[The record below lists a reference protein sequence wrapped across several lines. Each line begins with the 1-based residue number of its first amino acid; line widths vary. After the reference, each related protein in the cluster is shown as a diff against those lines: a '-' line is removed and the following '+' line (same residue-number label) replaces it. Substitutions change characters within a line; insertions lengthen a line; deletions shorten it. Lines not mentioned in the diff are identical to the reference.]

1 MIELLPSHTLR
12 FAEWLDTQLPQPLPL
27 HTLRFAEWLDDQDLE
42 VVEFAAAPV
51 GYFVDKQGRWRDK
64 RTGRFVDMPVSAKN
78 AALGRQVIKDV
89 NESKLLQ
96 LQGADAYNATLSGL
110 RAKYKNNPD
119 ALKIISD
126 LGLEKGVSNRVKSK
140 QQLIRASQALRED
153 ATLEKELAG
162 RVAAM
167 KPERARAVVDDV
179 EKLKLLQLSGADAY
193 NATVQRLRRK
203 YKDDPEAL
211 NLIDSLGV
219 DGGVGRKA
227 QVDARLE
234 RVRKLI
240 PDDEPAVVVPE
251 SEPVLNHELRKVEV
265 KSTAVTDDSAR
276 LDGVK
281 QRLDGVDVT
290 ALSVDEKKQ
299 YERDQTA
306 YDAVVGYRK
315 SVEDLN
321 KLVDQVNGK
330 GSMTSAEYD
339 QFYKKRDAIWER
351 MKGSLDESQGLK
363 DEFLS
368 DPAMDEYLKK
378 MQGISR
384 ENPGG
389 YKINVPGGIDGVK
402 EQAKKLPC

>member
-1 MIELLPSHTLR
+1 MNQLPSHTLY
-12 FAEWLDTQLPQPLPL
+12 FADWLKNQLPQPLPL

-42 VVEFAAAPV
+42 VVEFAAPV

-78 AALGRQVIKDV
+78 GALGRQVIKDISD
-89 NESKLLQ
+89 SKLLR
-96 LQGADAYNATLSGL
+96 LQGADAYNATLARL
-110 RAKYKNNPD
+110 KAKYKNNPE
-119 ALKIISD
+119 ALKIIDD
-126 LGLEKGVSNRVKSK
+126 LELDKGVSNRVKAK
-140 QQLIRASQALRED
+140 QRLIRVSQALRDD
-153 ATLEKELAG
+153 AALEKELAG
-162 RVAAM
+162 RVKAM
-167 KPERARAVVDDV
+167 KPERVRAVVDDI

-211 NLIDSLGV
+211 DLIDSLGV
-219 DGGVGRKA
+219 DGGVGRKS

-240 PDDEPAVVVPE
+240 PDDQPVTPVPE

-265 KSTAVTDDSAR
+265 KSTPVTDDSAR
-276 LDGVK
+276 LDAVK
-281 QRLDGVDVT
+281 QRLDGVNVAT
-290 ALSVDEKKQ
+290 LSADEKKQ
-299 YERDQTA
+299 YERDQAA
-306 YDAVVGYRK
+306 YDAVVSYRK

-321 KLVDQVNGK
+321 KLVDQVNAK
-330 GSMTSAEYD
+330 GDMTPAEYE

-351 MKGSLDESQGLK
+351 MRGSLDESQGLK

-368 DPAMDEYLKK
+368 DPVMDEYMKK

-384 ENPGG
+384 ETPGG
-389 YKINVPGGIDGVK
+389 YKINVPGDLDGVR
-402 EQAKKLPC
+402 ESAKKQPC

>member
-1 MIELLPSHTLR
+1 
-12 FAEWLDTQLPQPLPL
+12 
-27 HTLRFAEWLDDQDLE
+27 
-42 VVEFAAAPV
+42 
-51 GYFVDKQGRWRDK
+51 
-64 RTGRFVDMPVSAKN
+64 
-78 AALGRQVIKDV
+78 
-89 NESKLLQ
+89 
-96 LQGADAYNATLSGL
+96 
-110 RAKYKNNPD
+110 
-119 ALKIISD
+119 
-126 LGLEKGVSNRVKSK
+126 
-140 QQLIRASQALRED
+140 
-153 ATLEKELAG
+153 
-162 RVAAM
+162 M

-240 PDDEPAVVVPE
+240 PDDEPAVAIPD

-276 LDGVK
+276 LDEVK
-281 QRLDGVDVT
+281 QRLDGVDVV
-290 ALSVDEKKQ
+290 ALSADEKKQ
-299 YERDQTA
+299 YERDQSA

-351 MKGSLDESQGLK
+351 MKGALDESQGLK

-402 EQAKKLPC
+402 EQAKKQPC